1 MISLAISILS
11 LTEWAEVEVRKYF
24 GDVVLVL
31 VILYKRYGLLHSE
44 SEQAIPWWKAQGLTS
59 YNINDFFIF
68 WLEWETLKSY
78 AFWQTAVAGMLP
90 PKFSGSSIQKR
101 RILSHLLLVIFSQIL
116 WCHIYADSWGTQLLY
131 KWDSVL
137 HNWKFEGKINIFEVH
152 VENQKDMWITP

>member
-68 WLEWETLKSY
+68 
-78 AFWQTAVAGMLP
+78 
-90 PKFSGSSIQKR
+90 
-101 RILSHLLLVIFSQIL
+101 
-116 WCHIYADSWGTQLLY
+116 
-131 KWDSVL
+131 
-137 HNWKFEGKINIFEVH
+137 
-152 VENQKDMWITP
+152 